1 MHQAPS
7 LSFREKMILHF
18 SRSKFFKLLRVGA
31 LLALASGCCA
41 TLKNEI
47 QQPSEALLPVRYAYP
62 KFQDDMDFD
71 SLLGAI
77 EKNAEYLNRLN
88 PETLFTYG
96 PHQYTCR
103 QVLESQKFFGELIR
117 QYRDQADELN
127 RQIRKHFLVYGASG
141 YQGDRKV
148 LFTGYFEPVYEGNLT
163 ADDAFRY
170 PLYGQPDDL
179 IKIDLSL
186 FREEFKGKNIVARI
200 EGKEVLPY
208 YARKEIETDR
218 ALDGRGLE
226 LVWLKDPVDCS
237 YLQIQGSGR
246 IKLPDGSTMAV
257 GYEAA
262 NGRPFKSIARYLMD
276 RGFLKKEELSMQS
289 IRRFLAEHPEQ
300 VREIL
305 NSDPSYVFFRQRV
318 DGPYGNINV
327 LLTAGRSIALD
338 SYLFPKGALGF
349 ILCQKPVI
357 NEKEEVSQWVDF
369 SRFIVNQDTGGAIRG
384 AHRADIFWGTGY
396 QAGLEAGQM
405 KNEGKLYIL
414 IKKP

>member
-1 MHQAPS
+1 MPQEPVHI
-7 LSFREKMILHF
+7 FRDKTIIRFM
-18 SRSKFFKLLRVGA
+18 RSKFHGLMLAGAALVLL
-31 LLALASGCCA
+31 SGCYA

-47 QQPSEALLPVRYAYP
+47 QQPGEALIPVRYAYP
-62 KFQDDMDFD
+62 EFKDDMDFD
-71 SLLGAI
+71 SLLQAV
-77 EKNAEYLNRLN
+77 EKNTEYLNRLN

-96 PHQYTCR
+96 PHQYSCR
-103 QVLESQKFFGELIR
+103 YVLESQKFFGELIR

-127 RQIRKHFLVYGASG
+127 RQVRKHFLVYRASG

-148 LFTGYFEPVYEGNLT
+148 LFTGYFEPVYEGSLV
-163 ADDAFRY
+163 ADDIFRY
-170 PLYGQPDDL
+170 PLYRQPDDL

-186 FREEFKGKNIVARI
+186 FRDDFKGKSIVARI
-200 EGKEVLPY
+200 KGTEVLPY

-218 ALDGRGLE
+218 VLDGRGLE
-226 LVWLKDPVDCS
+226 LVWLKDPVDLS

-246 IKLPDGSTMAV
+246 IKLPDGSTLAV
-257 GYEAA
+257 GYQAA
-262 NGRPFKSIARYLMD
+262 NGRPFKSIGRYLMD
-276 RGFLKKEELSMQS
+276 RGFLKREELSMQS
-289 IRRFLAEHPEQ
+289 IRRVLAEHTEQ

-305 NSDPSYVFFRQRV
+305 DSDPSYVFFRER
-318 DGPYGNINV
+318 DNGPYGNINV

-349 ILCQKPVI
+349 ILCQKPMI
-357 NEKEEVSQWVDF
+357 NEKEEVAQWVDF
-369 SRFIVNQDTGGAIRG
+369 SRFVLIQDTGGAIRG

>member
-1 MHQAPS
+1 MWT
-7 LSFREKMILHF
+7 
-18 SRSKFFKLLRVGA
+18 GA
-31 LLALASGCCA
+31 ALVLVSGCYA

-47 QQPSEALLPVRYAYP
+47 QQPSEALVPVRYAYP
-62 KFQDDMDFD
+62 EFKDDMDFE
-71 SLLGAI
+71 SLLQAI
-77 EKNAEYLNRLN
+77 EKNTEYLIRLN

-96 PHQYTCR
+96 PHQYSCR

-127 RQIRKHFLVYGASG
+127 RQVRKHFLVYRATG

-148 LFTGYFEPVYEGNLT
+148 LFTGYFEPVYEGSLI
-163 ADDAFRY
+163 ADDVFRY

-186 FREEFKGKNIVARI
+186 FRDEFKGKSIVARI
-200 EGKEVLPY
+200 EGTEVLPY

-218 ALDGRGLE
+218 VLDGRGLE
-226 LVWLKDPVDCS
+226 LVWLKDPVDLS

-246 IKLPDGSTMAV
+246 IKLPDGSTLAF
-257 GYEAA
+257 GYQAA
-262 NGRPFKSIARYLMD
+262 NGRPFKSIGRYLMD
-276 RGFLKKEELSMQS
+276 RGFLKREDLSMQS

-305 NSDPSYVFFRQRV
+305 DSDPSYVFFKER
-318 DGPYGNINV
+318 DNGPYGNINV

-338 SYLFPKGALGF
+338 SLLFPKGALGF
-349 ILCQKPVI
+349 ILCRKPMI
-357 NEKEEVSQWVDF
+357 DEKEEVAQWVDF
-369 SRFIVNQDTGGAIRG
+369 SRFVLNQDTGGAIRG

-414 IKKP
+414 IKKAN